1 MTLSEFIFMPYNYL
15 CQKQYAIAQEIF
27 VENYSEAAKNSDK
40 GVEALYGFGICL
52 SLLGMNDI
60 ARAKNY
66 SERLS
71 RVNAKMST
79 VINNLITNG
88 YSEQLILDMA
98 IPIRN
103 QFNPY
108 T

>member
-1 MTLSEFIFMPYNYL
+1 MIL
-15 CQKQYAIAQEIF
+15 QELKTI
-27 VENYSEAAKNSDK
+27 V
-40 GVEALYGFGICL
+40 
-52 SLLGMNDI
+52 
-60 ARAKNY
+60 
-66 SERLS
+66 ERLS